1 MVYAPLE
8 VRIQRTVSRDASSRE
23 LIEQRIRRQMDD
35 EEKRRM
41 ADYVIVND
49 GNFPLIPQV
58 LALISSLSKNIDYLC
73 ER

>member
-8 VRIQRTVSRDASSRE
+8 VRIQRAVSRDASSRE

-41 ADYVIVND
+41 ADYVIVMMVI
-49 GNFPLIPQV
+49 L
-58 LALISSLSKNIDYLC
+58 L
-73 ER
+73 